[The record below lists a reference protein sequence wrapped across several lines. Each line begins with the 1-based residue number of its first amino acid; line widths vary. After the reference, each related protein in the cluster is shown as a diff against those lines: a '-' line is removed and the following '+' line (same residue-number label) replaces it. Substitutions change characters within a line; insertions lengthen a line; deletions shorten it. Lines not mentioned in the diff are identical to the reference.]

1 MVREKSFQLQV
12 SGTEICSSHLTISL
26 RVGRKYGS
34 QIEKIIKEKNFF
46 FQHIAEGDG
55 HKLYFQSVSLRVM
68 HSVGQLVCAQLAF
81 LG

>member
-1 MVREKSFQLQV
+1 MLIALDNKPAGGEKVRFPDREDNK
-12 SGTEICSSHLTISL
+12 
-26 RVGRKYGS
+26 RK
-34 QIEKIIKEKNFF
+34 KL
-46 FQHIAEGDG
+46 HIAEGDG